1 MEIDIFVVGA
11 LMLGAYIG
19 VKLGYNSGV
28 KGGAAGMYD
37 QLYENGTRKGD
48 KVIIYRLDRLGRSL
62 SDLLALMKSFEE
74 KVKKIWT

>member
-19 VKLGYNSGV
+19 FKLGYNSGV
-28 KGGAAGMYD
+28 KDGAAGMYD

-48 KVIIYRLDRLGRSL
+48 KVI
-62 SDLLALMKSFEE
+62 
-74 KVKKIWT
+74 VKLEYEPRNISKEF

>member
-28 KGGAAGMYD
+28 RMV
-37 QLYENGTRKGD
+37 QQVCMT
-48 KVIIYRLDRLGRSL
+48 SF
-62 SDLLALMKSFEE
+62 MKKAQE
-74 KVKKIWT
+74 KAIKL